1 MVYYILLSCLRRDR
15 GEGWHWAVWA
25 DQQEWQSG
33 IRNLEEL
40 LRRGSGVVMWLQELL
55 PLPSQH
61 QLTKPEESSIINLNV
76 FVVPPMS
83 IVPSQAI
90 IFQLMNLKIDLAQV
104 GGVRAAPNLYNL
116 VFVEK
121 NNYYYCNLLL

>member
-1 MVYYILLSCLRRDR
+1 
-15 GEGWHWAVWA
+15 
-25 DQQEWQSG
+25 
-33 IRNLEEL
+33 
-40 LRRGSGVVMWLQELL
+40 
-55 PLPSQH
+55 
-61 QLTKPEESSIINLNV
+61 
-76 FVVPPMS
+76 MS

-104 GGVRAAPNLYNL
+104 GGVREAPNLYNL

>member
-1 MVYYILLSCLRRDR
+1 MCGEEEGAEIGLLHFIELFTPRQGLELALGRSAGMAIWNQESWGILTR
-15 GEGWHWAVWA
+15 GAKIA
-25 DQQEWQSG
+25 SRAS
-33 IRNLEEL
+33 I
-40 LRRGSGVVMWLQELL
+40 
-55 PLPSQH
+55 
-61 QLTKPEESSIINLNV
+61 TKPEESSIINLNV
-76 FVVPPMS
+76 LLFPQCPLCLAS
-83 IVPSQAI
+83 TSQAI